1 MRRSLRLLVRPD
13 TVLRWHRNLV
23 KRRHGTA
30 SRPKR
35 PGRPPTARSIRRS
48 VLRLVRENPSWG
60 YRRVPGELATLDIK
74 IAASTVWETLRQEGI
89 HPAPHRSST
98 NWAAC
103 LRSQADTRL
112 AMDFLETI
120 TLTGQR
126 QYVLAAIEHATR
138 RVCILGTTA
147 HPTAAWVTQA
157 IKNMAVGLEDV
168 GTKARFVI
176 RDRDAKYPT
185 LIDEI
190 LAVAGIRTV
199 LRGIRMPRRN
209 SVMERWVQSYR
220 HKTP

>member
-1 MRRSLRLLVRPD
+1 MLRR
-13 TVLRWHRNLV
+13 HRNLV
-23 KRRHGTA
+23 KRRHANA

-60 YRRVPGELATLDIK
+60 YRRVPGELATLGIK

-89 HPAPHRSST
+89 DPASHRSST
-98 NWAAC
+98 NWAAFP
-103 LRSQADTRL
+103 RSQADALL

-138 RVCILGTTA
+138 RVRILGTTA
-147 HPTAAWVTQA
+147 HQTAAWVTQA
-157 IKNMAVGLEDV
+157 IKNMAMDLEDG
-168 GTKARFVI
+168 GTKAKFVI
-176 RDRDAKYPT
+176 RDRDRDAKYPT

-190 LAVAGIRTV
+190 LADTGIRTV

-209 SVMERWVQSYR
+209 SVMERWVQSCR